1 MTNIMLPTVI
11 AYVLYSVPESPDCV
25 TLKSCIYCSGCDL
38 NILCFNAEY
47 FAQDIELSSRD
58 NIKSLL
64 YAILIYY
71 FIY

>member
-25 TLKSCIYCSGCDL
+25 TLKSRICCSGCDL

-47 FAQDIELSSRD
+47 LYRYRT
-58 NIKSLL
+58 IKS
-64 YAILIYY
+64 
-71 FIY
+71 